1 MDRVTRF
8 EVVIVSTLVGCVIFI
23 AGLMLR
29 TSLPAVATIGAA
41 CSLSVYLIGERI
53 LVWQA
58 SDP

>member
-8 EVVIVSTLVGCVIFI
+8 EVVIVSSLVGWVIFI
-23 AGLMLR
+23 AGVMLR

-41 CSLSVYLIGERI
+41 CSVTVYLIGERI

-58 SDP
+58 SEA